1 MRAVCAGAFAGRL
14 ELPKPAGPRP
24 RSVAFPCASQER
36 GLLPARCDVVLPITL
51 AEVRFE
57 LVIAEG
63 GRFCE
68 SSRWRGEVIWDVPG
82 ALLGRLFIAGVL
94 PGRLFIEGVL
104 CVGTFCCVAARGFIV
119 LFTGALPVRPELK
132 LALLTVCTRICEA
145 PCAGV

>member
-1 MRAVCAGAFAGRL
+1 MRADWTGALVGRL
-14 ELPKPAGPRP
+14 ELPTPAGARP

-82 ALLGRLFIAGVL
+82 ALLGRLFIAGALAGRLFIAGVLPGRLFEAGAL

-104 CVGTFCCVAARGFIV
+104 CVGIFCCVAAR
-119 LFTGALPVRPELK
+119 
-132 LALLTVCTRICEA
+132 
-145 PCAGV
+145 